1 LIEMSEFRDLVTLE
15 QVGRTGFITFRRPQA
30 LNALTPQM
38 IATLGDL
45 IEDAE
50 QRPEIRC
57 VVFRGEGRAFTAGGD
72 LDYLRDAGDRPAAAD
87 AAIRDLNVAITRLIT
102 LSKPTIASLH
112 GVVAGVGLS
121 LALACDI
128 AVAAESTRFV
138 YAYDKIAT
146 TPDGGL
152 SFLLPLSTGLRVAH
166 AIAFLGDPFSASDAR
181 EFGVVSKIVADTD
194 LVTETDA
201 LAGRLASNDARALV
215 RTRSL
220 FRGRQDAAFATQLD
234 REREEFVE
242 SVSTEAFA
250 KALDAFYSARSAK
263 RQATSERSI

>member
-1 LIEMSEFRDLVTLE
+1 MSVFRDLVTLE
-15 QVGRTGFITFRRPQA
+15 QVGRTGFITLRRPQA
-30 LNALTPQM
+30 LNALTPEM

-50 QRPEIRC
+50 RRPEIRC

-72 LDYLRDAGDRPAAAD
+72 LDYLRDAEDRPAAAD

-112 GVVAGVGLS
+112 GVVAGVGVS
-121 LALACDI
+121 IALACDI
-128 AVAAESTRFV
+128 AIAAESTRFV

-152 SFLLPLSTGLRVAH
+152 SYLLPLSTGLRAAH
-166 AIAFLGDPFSASDAR
+166 VIAFLGEALSASDAR
-181 EFGVVSKIVADTD
+181 EYGVVSKIVADAD
-194 LVTETDA
+194 LAIETDV
-201 LAGRLASNDARALV
+201 LAEKLASNEARALV

-220 FRGRQDAAFATQLD
+220 FRGGQDAAFATQLD

-242 SVSTEAFA
+242 SVATDAFA
-250 KALDAFYSARSAK
+250 KALDAFYAARSAK
-263 RQATSERSI
+263 RQATSDRSI